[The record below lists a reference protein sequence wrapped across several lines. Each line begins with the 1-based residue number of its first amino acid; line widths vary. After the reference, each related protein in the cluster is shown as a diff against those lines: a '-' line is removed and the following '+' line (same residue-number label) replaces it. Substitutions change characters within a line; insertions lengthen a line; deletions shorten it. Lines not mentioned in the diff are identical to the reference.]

1 MSGRTASTWYRH
13 IQAEIDALGGMRN
26 AHLHLDRVGTFDESY
41 WDAAPEQALTSA
53 NMSLHQKHH
62 LIHKV
67 HASPAYVADDFAT
80 RVNRALDVMV
90 DVNTAVAETLV
101 DVTADSVGMDAL
113 DWMNGIKAQR
123 SDIDLRVGAYSPF
136 GFRDDEPMRW
146 EVFEAGARKAD
157 FIGCLPEADD
167 VREYPQHIGF
177 AEHIRRVLELA
188 RELDIPV
195 QVHVDQRFEDSETGS
210 EDLIEVVR
218 ELGWIDRDAAPRIW
232 AVHAISPS
240 TYDEARFQRM
250 VDGLVETN
258 IGIITCPSAA
268 LGMRMYRPLTTPT
281 GNSIPRVL
289 ELLAAG
295 VSVRMGSDNIDDI
308 CSPSTTA
315 DLVDEVF
322 ALSAALRYYDVR
334 ILAKIAAGQ
343 AMEEHDR
350 DTLREHI
357 AGNEAYIARFLAR
370 FLERR

>member
-13 IQAEIDALGGMRN
+13 VQAEIDALGGMRN

-41 WDAAPEQALTSA
+41 WDADPEQALTSA

-62 LIHKV
+62 LIHRV
-67 HASPAYVADDFAT
+67 HASAAYVHEDFAT

-90 DVNTAVAETLV
+90 EVNTAVAETLV

-146 EVFEAGARKAD
+146 DVFEAGARKAD

-177 AEHIRRVLELA
+177 DEHVRRVLVLA

-195 QVHVDQRFEDSETGS
+195 QVHVDQRVEDSETGS

-218 ELGWIDRDAAPRIW
+218 ELGWIDRASAPTIW
-232 AVHAISPS
+232 AVHAISPT
-240 TYDEARFQRM
+240 TYDEARFRRM

-268 LGMRMYRPLTTPT
+268 LGMRMYRPLPTPT
-281 GNSIPRVL
+281 GNAIPRVL

-295 VSVRMGSDNIDDI
+295 VPVRMGSDNIDDI

-334 ILAKIAAGQ
+334 ILAKVAAGKDLD
-343 AMEEHDR
+343 EHDR
-350 DTLREHI
+350 DTLRDHI
-357 AGNEAYIARFLAR
+357 AANEAYVARFI
-370 FLERR
+370 ERR